1 MRTKKMLFYILTIL
15 LGGCIPVISLNSFYK
30 PLDVTFDKNLL
41 GTWVNEPNNPTNT
54 WVFSQNDD
62 PNIGYN
68 FEFTD
73 EEGRKG
79 SFVAN
84 LFNLEKIYF
93 LDVYP
98 AELPWDPDDPNKV
111 EFFYNTFLMIP
122 AHSIIKVD
130 SIGTEL
136 KVRLTETDKL
146 KDLLDENPGVI
157 RYKAIEDRIILTAS
171 TEELQTFI
179 TKYSEDDRL
188 FPDRITMYRLGAEVS
203 KP

>member
-1 MRTKKMLFYILTIL
+1 
-15 LGGCIPVISLNSFYK
+15 
-30 PLDVTFDKNLL
+30 
-41 GTWVNEPNNPTNT
+41 
-54 WVFSQNDD
+54 FSQNDD

-73 EEGRKG
+73 EQGRKG
-79 SFVAN
+79 LFVAN
-84 LFNLEKIYF
+84 LFSVGETDF

-98 AELPWDPDDPNKV
+98 AQLPWEPGDPNKI

-122 AHSIIKVD
+122 AHSIMKVD
-130 SIGTEL
+130 SIGKEF
-136 KVRLTETDKL
+136 KARLTETDKL

-157 RYKAIEDRIILTAS
+157 RYKAIEGRIILSAS
-171 TEELQTFI
+171 TEELRTFI

-188 FPDRITMYRLGAEVS
+188 FPDKFTMYRLGAEVS